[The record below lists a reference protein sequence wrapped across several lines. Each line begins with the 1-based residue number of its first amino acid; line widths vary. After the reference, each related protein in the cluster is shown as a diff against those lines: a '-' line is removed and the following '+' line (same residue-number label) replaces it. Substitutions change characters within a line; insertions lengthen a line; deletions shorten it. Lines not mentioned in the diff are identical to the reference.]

1 MINEALVFVAA
12 ELNSFLKSTFSV
24 AEDKVTI
31 ASIVNIDGSV
41 PVKNLDKIVITL
53 INIEHET
60 SIRNM
65 PSIKVNQASKTSVHI
80 NPPLHINL
88 SLLFSASFTDY
99 QEALKFI
106 SGTISF
112 FQGRYLFD
120 KQSSPKLNPGIE
132 KLIFELDK
140 TTYQEWSFLW
150 GMLGGRYL
158 PSVIYKMRMLTI
170 QENVATA
177 ETPLIR
183 EVDYKVNKD
192 ENFVGEKPVNPV

>member
-1 MINEALVFVAA
+1 MINDAIAFIAA
-12 ELNSFLKSTFSV
+12 ELNSFLKSSFSV

-41 PVKNLDKIVITL
+41 PAKNLDKVVITL

-60 SIRNM
+60 SIRNT
-65 PSIKVNQASKTSVHI
+65 PSVKILKDTSVHI
-80 NPPLHINL
+80 NPPLNINL
-88 SLLFSASFTDY
+88 LLLFSASFTDY
-99 QEALKFI
+99 QESLKFI

-112 FQGRYLFD
+112 FQGRYSFD
-120 KQSSPKLNPGIE
+120 QQNHAKLNPGIE
-132 KLIFELDK
+132 KLIFELEK
-140 TTYQEWSFLW
+140 TSYQEWSFLW

-177 ETPLIR
+177 ETPWIK
-183 EVDYKVNKD
+183 EVAYKVNKD
-192 ENFVGEKPVNPV
+192 ENYVGEIPGN